1 MIEKGRPFDAWKTLA
16 LAVVLFCLIPSASLM
31 AQRGRFAVRRPPR
44 IARQNRAWRRA
55 RIAQDKHQHS
65 AGFFKRMRDLPPAE
79 QDRILR
85 NDAQFHRL
93 PPARQQQIRA
103 NLRRWNSLT
112 PRQKQVM
119 RQRQEIVQSLP
130 PAERRYLRT
139 TVFPEYNRL
148 PPPQQRQVMNA
159 FRRLR
164 DMPPGQRQ
172 RFLSSPG
179 FARRFSP
186 QQQDVLRGLSNLL
199 P

>member
-1 MIEKGRPFDAWKTLA
+1 MIEKGRPFHAWKTLA

-44 IARQNRAWRRA
+44 VARQNRAWRRA
-55 RIAQDKHQHS
+55 RIARDTHQHS
-65 AGFFKRMRDLPPAE
+65 AGFFKRLRDLPPDQ
-79 QDRILR
+79 QDQVLR

-103 NLRRWNSLT
+103 NLRRWNNLN
-112 PRQKQVM
+112 PHQRQVL
-119 RQRQEIVQSLP
+119 RQREEILQSLS
-130 PAERRYLRT
+130 PAQRRELR
-139 TVFPEYNRL
+139 TVFPAYRKL
-148 PPPQQRQVMNA
+148 PAPQQRQVMNA

-164 DMPPGQRQ
+164 DMPSGQRQ

-179 FARRFSP
+179 FAQRFSP